1 MVGVLNVASKTSFF
15 VQAFTPNRGQLKPG
29 KRDLASS
36 AGGAIK
42 KAEAW
47 STREKGVAAIE
58 VTADDE
64 TGEVSAATL
73 LAQHG
78 TIPDDLIEQIKG
90 G

>member
-1 MVGVLNVASKTSFF
+1 MALKTSFF

-29 KRDLASS
+29 KRDVAPSEN
-36 AGGAIK
+36 GAIK

-47 STREKGVAAIE
+47 AAREKGVAAVK

-64 TGEVSAATL
+64 TGEVSEAVVL
-73 LAQHG
+73 SSHG
-78 TIPDDLIEQIKG
+78 QVPEDFADQIRG

>member
-1 MVGVLNVASKTSFF
+1 MANKTSYF
-15 VQAFTPNRGQLKPG
+15 VQAFTLNRGLLKPG
-29 KRDLASS
+29 KRDLAPS
-36 AGGAIK
+36 ANGAIK

-47 STREKGVAAIE
+47 AAREKGVAAIE

-64 TGEVSAATL
+64 TGEVSEAKV

-78 TIPDDLIEQIKG
+78 QVPEDFADQIKG